1 MNLLITGAH
10 GFLGKHVVKMFE
22 ERCFGWYGTGCIWF
36 TPSSTELDLMNTK
49 ALSLYLTNHKITHII
64 HLAANVGGI
73 GANKRKPA
81 DFMYNNLIMGLNIL
95 RQASLSPFIK
105 KVINVGTICSYPK
118 HAEVPFLEEDIFN
131 GYPEETNAAYG
142 IAKRAIMVYG
152 EALNTQHNMKV
163 VNLMPVNL
171 AGEYD
176 KFHPL
181 NSHVIPAIIL
191 KIYKAIQNHS
201 TRVEL
206 WGTGTATREFLYA
219 GDCAEAIG
227 LALDKYETPD
237 PINIGSGEEIRINDL
252 AKKIALM
259 MEWNGDI
266 IFTGQ
271 VSDGQ
276 PRRCLDVKKAEDK
289 LNFKAGTDLDTMLL
303 KEIAYF
309 NELKKSQPEVIKL
322 FLDMI

>member
-10 GFLGKHVVKMFE
+10 GFLGKHVTRLMKRKEGVVL
-22 ERCFGWYGTGCIWF
+22 F
-36 TPSSTELDLMNTK
+36 TPTSDQLDLMHP
-49 ALSLYLTNHKITHII
+49 SSISRYLTNNKISHII

-81 DFMYNNLIMGLNIL
+81 DFMYNNLIMGLNVL
-95 RQASLSPFIK
+95 RQASLSPFVK
-105 KVINVGTICSYPK
+105 KVVNVGTICSYPK
-118 HAEVPFLEEDIFN
+118 HTPVPFKEEDIFN

-152 EALNTQHNMKV
+152 EALNTQHNMRV
-163 VNLMPVNL
+163 VNLMPVNM

-176 KFHPL
+176 NFHPL

-191 KIYKAIQNHS
+191 KIHKAIQNRS
-201 TRVEL
+201 TRIEL

-219 GDCAEAIG
+219 GDCARAIG
-227 LALDKYETPD
+227 IALSEYETPD
-237 PINIGSGEEIRINDL
+237 PINIGSGEEIKIDAL
-252 AKKIALM
+252 ATKIALLM
-259 MEWNGDI
+259 GWDGDI

-276 PRRCLDVKKAEDK
+276 PRRCLDVVKAEDK
-289 LNFKAGTDLDTMLL
+289 LNFKAGTNLDTMLL
-303 KEIAYF
+303 KEITYF
-309 NELKKSQPEVIKL
+309 NQLKESHSETIKL